1 MAIQTVEK
9 NINGAVYSCTQ
20 LPARRALKL
29 KAKLVKAIGPTVAQ
43 LFGSSKDDGSSDHVV
58 KAIQILSQTL
68 NENEFEGLVVE
79 LLQCVRKDGIEL
91 VPAIIDME
99 FAGDFDSL
107 YKVLWFVLETNFSS
121 FFSMLGI
128 GNVYPEPK
136 QNLTD
141 MKRTYMQT

>member
-1 MAIQTVEK
+1 MAIQTIER

-43 LFGSSKDDGSSDHVV
+43 LFGSVSEGNNDHVI

-68 NENEFEGLVVE
+68 NENEFEALVVE
-79 LLQCVRKDGIEL
+79 LLQCVRKDGMEL
-91 VPAIIDME
+91 VPSIIDIE

-121 FFSMLGI
+121 FFTMLGI
-128 GNVYPEPK
+128 GSGYPEANQSQTGMRK
-136 QNLTD
+136 TFTQN
-141 MKRTYMQT
+141 